1 MRLRIR
7 ICQLKRWFCISV
19 ISRLEEDI
27 SNMSIQLS
35 DFQSYNEELSETKVQ
50 LEIRSIQIEE
60 QRDRASDEAKDLQ
73 VTIDNLKAE
82 IKVIDDLINAKLQL
96 D

>member
-1 MRLRIR
+1 
-7 ICQLKRWFCISV
+7 
-19 ISRLEEDI
+19 
-27 SNMSIQLS
+27 MSIQLS

>member
-1 MRLRIR
+1 
-7 ICQLKRWFCISV
+7 
-19 ISRLEEDI
+19 
-27 SNMSIQLS
+27 MSIQLS

-60 QRDRASDEAKDLQ
+60 QRDRASDESKDLQ

>member
-1 MRLRIR
+1 
-7 ICQLKRWFCISV
+7 
-19 ISRLEEDI
+19 
-27 SNMSIQLS
+27 MSIQLS

-50 LEIRSIQIEE
+50 LEIRSIQIDE
-60 QRDRASDEAKDLQ
+60 QRDRASDEANDLQ

>member
-1 MRLRIR
+1 
-7 ICQLKRWFCISV
+7 
-19 ISRLEEDI
+19 
-27 SNMSIQLS
+27 MSIQLS

-82 IKVIDDLINAKLQL
+82 IKVIDDLINTKLQL

>member
-1 MRLRIR
+1 
-7 ICQLKRWFCISV
+7 
-19 ISRLEEDI
+19 
-27 SNMSIQLS
+27 MSIQLS

-60 QRDRASDEAKDLQ
+60 QRDRATDEAKDLQ